1 VKLDSFT
8 LKQALNSSEEKFWL
22 QAINEELESLAEA
35 DTWKLFDHPARAR
48 IFPSNFVLK
57 MKRDSSGIVE
67 RYKARTVLSGH
78 LQRPAIDSFETYTPV
93 MDFTAVRVALAIAC
107 NQFMETHHMGVTC
120 AFLNEK
126 IKEEIYMRI
135 VVSRIFGRRKRVP

>member
-78 LQRPAIDSFETYTPV
+78 LQRPAIDSFETYTG
-93 MDFTAVRVALAIAC
+93 
-107 NQFMETHHMGVTC
+107 MG
-120 AFLNEK
+120 E
-126 IKEEIYMRI
+126 YSY
-135 VVSRIFGRRKRVP
+135 SRI